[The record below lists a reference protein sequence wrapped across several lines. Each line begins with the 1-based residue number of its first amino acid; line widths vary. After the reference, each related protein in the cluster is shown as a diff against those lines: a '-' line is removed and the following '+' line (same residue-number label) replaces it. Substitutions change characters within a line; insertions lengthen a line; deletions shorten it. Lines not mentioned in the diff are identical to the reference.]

1 MASLAC
7 KPHAEP
13 HPLESYFIPNVSA
26 CTHLEVRFV
35 GLNAWQ
41 VPCEDP
47 VVLIGGGYIS
57 LEAAAGIVSFAPHLK
72 VID

>member
-1 MASLAC
+1 MVQFAC
-7 KPHAEP
+7 SPRAGL
-13 HPLESYFIPNVSA
+13 HPLNRFSA
-26 CTHLEVRFV
+26 RIHLMMSIV
-35 GLNAWQ
+35 GINAWQ